1 MKKALIIYFV
11 LKIAHFIQLRS
22 LLANDE
28 YNVLER
34 GNSRRDSMIFEQIYF
49 KIMKKK
55 LRKQSKQKLKMPI
68 EKHKQFLILH
78 HIKLGGKNI
87 SKNFPNIGK
96 PCAIYTKS

>member
-34 GNSRRDSMIFEQIYF
+34 GNSRRDSMIF
-49 KIMKKK
+49 
-55 LRKQSKQKLKMPI
+55 
-68 EKHKQFLILH
+68 
-78 HIKLGGKNI
+78 
-87 SKNFPNIGK
+87 
-96 PCAIYTKS
+96 